1 MSHYNLWLALTE
13 IQSITFLL
21 GSSQL
26 DPYTHLLKKMYL
38 QERIVQNST
47 SLVGNRL
54 RKRSEGFR

>member
-26 DPYTHLLKKMYL
+26 DPYTYLLKKMYL
-38 QERIVQNST
+38 QERIVEN
-47 SLVGNRL
+47 
-54 RKRSEGFR
+54 